1 MLFTNLQT
9 EEIKY
14 KPEGSYKQNFYY
26 LELIP
31 GITSI
36 LVYLPTRKNFFQP
49 YYTIVVLVLFY
60 V

>member
-1 MLFTNLQT
+1 MLFTNLQI

-26 LELIP
+26 LELIL
-31 GITSI
+31 GITFI
-36 LVYLPTRKNFFQP
+36 LVYLPTRKKHFP
-49 YYTIVVLVLFY
+49 IYYTIVFLVLSY